1 MEKKFFFEAMRVVW
15 KWARESVQET
25 DSELF
30 FFHLCNVWSF
40 QRPPCIWENRRGSQ
54 RVIAQRADTQSA

>member
-1 MEKKFFFEAMRVVW
+1 MEKELFFQAVRVVW
-15 KWARESVQET
+15 QRARECFQET

-30 FFHLCNVWSF
+30 FFHLCNLWSF
-40 QRPPCIWENRRGSQ
+40 WENRRGSQ